1 MYPPKHSVVIF
12 CFNYPFYTCM
22 YSIKIKEVIILKQSE
37 LVLVLDFG
45 SPDSQVIA
53 RKVREYDVYC
63 EIKPYFITPEEVNQ
77 LKPNGIVL
85 AIDPENPETTAKM
98 DFDILKLGI
107 PVLEVNRNDLDI
119 REGDIDFLRVFLYFE
134 CRCTGNWTVESF
146 IDNSIEEIKD
156 KVGTGKALCAL
167 SGGVDSSVAAVLVH
181 KALGDNLVC
190 IFVDHGLLR
199 KDEAINVEKLFKDTL
214 DINFIKIDA
223 GERFLNRL
231 KGVTDPEKK
240 RKIIGEE
247 FIRVFEEE
255 AEKLGDIQFLVQG
268 TLYPDVLE
276 SGVGASGMVKSHH
289 NVGGLPEDM
298 NLQLIEP
305 LKDLFKDEVR
315 KVGTALGLS
324 DEMIWR
330 QPFPGPGL
338 AVRILGEVTE
348 VKLNIVR
355 NADAILQEEIKKAG
369 LYRDIWQSFTAL
381 PEMKSVGVSEK
392 SGRTYSNAIIIRAV
406 NSTDGM
412 TADWVRLPYE
422 VLEQI
427 SDRILKEVEGVNRV
441 VYDITPKPPGTI
453 EWE

>member
-1 MYPPKHSVVIF
+1 
-12 CFNYPFYTCM
+12 
-22 YSIKIKEVIILKQSE
+22 
-37 LVLVLDFG
+37 VLDFG

-63 EIKPYFITPEEVNQ
+63 EIKPYFITLEEVEQ
-77 LKPNGIVL
+77 LMPKGIIL
-85 AIDPENPETTAKM
+85 AADPKNPDAIGKM

-107 PVLEVNRNDLDI
+107 PVLEVSRNDLDI
-119 REGDIDFLRVFLYFE
+119 KDDDIDFLRIFLYFE
-134 CRCTGNWTVESF
+134 CQCTGNWTVESF
-146 IDNSIEEIKD
+146 INNSIEEIRE
-156 KVGTGKALCAL
+156 KVGTGRALCAL
-167 SGGVDSSVAAVLVH
+167 SGGVDSSVAAALVH
-181 KALGDNLVC
+181 KALGDKLIC

-199 KDEAINVEKLFKDTL
+199 KDEAITVEKVFKNTL
-214 DINFIKIDA
+214 DINLIKVDA
-223 GERFLNRL
+223 RERFLNRL
-231 KGVTDPEKK
+231 KGVTDPERK

-255 AEKLGDIQFLVQG
+255 AEKLGDIEFLVQG

-276 SGVGASGMVKSHH
+276 SGVGASGVVKSHH

-315 KVGTALGLS
+315 KVGTALGLP
-324 DEMIWR
+324 DDMVWR

-338 AVRILGEVTE
+338 AVRILGEITE
-348 VKLNIVR
+348 EKLNIVR

-369 LYRDIWQSFTAL
+369 LYRDIWQLFAVL

-392 SGRTYSNAIIIRAV
+392 LGRTYSNAIIIRAV

-422 VLEQI
+422 VLGRI

>member
-1 MYPPKHSVVIF
+1 
-12 CFNYPFYTCM
+12 
-22 YSIKIKEVIILKQSE
+22 
-37 LVLVLDFG
+37 
-45 SPDSQVIA
+45 
-53 RKVREYDVYC
+53 
-63 EIKPYFITPEEVNQ
+63 
-77 LKPNGIVL
+77 
-85 AIDPENPETTAKM
+85 
-98 DFDILKLGI
+98 
-107 PVLEVNRNDLDI
+107 
-119 REGDIDFLRVFLYFE
+119 LYFE

-214 DINFIKIDA
+214 DINFIKVDA

-315 KVGTALGLS
+315 KVGKALGLS

-348 VKLNIVR
+348 EKLNIVR

-422 VLEQI
+422 VLERI